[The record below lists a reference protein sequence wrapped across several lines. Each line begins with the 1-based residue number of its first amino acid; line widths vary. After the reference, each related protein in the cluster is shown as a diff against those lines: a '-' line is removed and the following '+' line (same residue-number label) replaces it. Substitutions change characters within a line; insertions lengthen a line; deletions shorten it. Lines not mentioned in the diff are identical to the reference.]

1 MEPSLVAIEILN
13 GIVLGVIYALVAAGL
28 TLIFGMLDIPNFAHG
43 AFYALGAYVAYTAMA
58 HAGFP
63 LALIA
68 APLAVGIVGII
79 IDALFIRRLARA
91 GHTYQILFTLGLV
104 LIVQEAIV
112 LIWGPNPLSVEIP
125 HGLTGGVA
133 LGVISFPYYRV
144 FLVAVAALLIAAVW
158 IILER
163 TTLGAI
169 IRAGI
174 EDPEMVDAIG
184 YDVQGLFTIV
194 FGAGVALAAIA
205 GALVLPLRGGQ
216 PAMGNELNALSFVVV
231 VIGGLG
237 SFAGAVVGGI
247 LVGLVQSL
255 MSIVF
260 PAADEVAIFVAMAVV
275 LLVRPQGLF
284 GRR

>member
-1 MEPSLVAIEILN
+1 VEPSLVAIEILN

-43 AFYALGAYVAYTAMA
+43 AFYALGAYVAYTAMT

-68 APLAVGIVGII
+68 APLAVGVVGII
-79 IDALFIRRLARA
+79 LDALFIRKLARA

-104 LIVQEAIV
+104 LIVQESIA
-112 LIWGPNPLSVEIP
+112 LIWGPDPLSVDVP
-125 HGLTGGVA
+125 HGLAGGIA
-133 LGVISFPYYRV
+133 LGVISFPYYRL
-144 FLVAVAALLIAAVW
+144 FLVAIAALLIAIVW
-158 IILER
+158 LVLER
-163 TTLGAI
+163 TKLGAI

-184 YDVQGLFTIV
+184 YDVQRLFTIV
-194 FGAGVALAAIA
+194 FGIGVALAAIA
-205 GALVLPLRGGQ
+205 GALILPLRGGQ
-216 PAMGNELNALSFVVV
+216 PAMGNELNAISFVVV

-237 SFAGAVVGGI
+237 SFAGAVAGGI
-247 LVGLVQSL
+247 IVGLVQSL
-255 MSIVF
+255 MTLVF

>member
-43 AFYALGAYVAYTAMA
+43 AFYALGAYVAYTAMT

-63 LALIA
+63 LALVA
-68 APLAVGIVGII
+68 APLAVGVVGII
-79 IDALFIRRLARA
+79 LDALFIRKLARA

-112 LIWGPNPLSVEIP
+112 IIWGPDPLSVDVP
-125 HGLTGGVA
+125 HGLTGGIA
-133 LGVISFPYYRV
+133 LGVISFPYYRL
-144 FLVAVAALLIAAVW
+144 FLVAIAVLLIAIVW
-158 IILER
+158 LVLER
-163 TTLGAI
+163 TKLGAI

-184 YDVQGLFTIV
+184 YDVQRLFTIV
-194 FGAGVALAAIA
+194 FGIGVALAAIA
-205 GALVLPLRGGQ
+205 GALILPLRGGQ
-216 PAMGNELNALSFVVV
+216 PAMGNELNAISFVVV

-237 SFAGAVVGGI
+237 SFAGAVAGGI
-247 LVGLVQSL
+247 IVGLVQSL
-255 MSIVF
+255 MTLVF
-260 PAADEVAIFVAMAVV
+260 PAADEVAIFVAMAIV

>member
-1 MEPSLVAIEILN
+1 MEPSLIAIEILN

-43 AFYALGAYVAYTAMA
+43 AFYALGAYVAYTAMS

-104 LIVQEAIV
+104 LIVQESIV

-125 HGLTGGVA
+125 RGLTGGIA
-133 LGVISFPYYRV
+133 LGLISFPYYRV
-144 FLVAVAALLIAAVW
+144 FLVVVAALLIAAVW
-158 IILER
+158 IVLER
-163 TTLGAI
+163 TKLGAI

-174 EDPEMVDAIG
+174 EDPQMVDAIG
-184 YDVQGLFTIV
+184 YDVDRLFTIV
-194 FGAGVALAAIA
+194 FGVGVALAAIA

>member
-43 AFYALGAYVAYTAMA
+43 AFYALGAYVAYTAMT

-63 LALIA
+63 LALVA
-68 APLAVGIVGII
+68 APLAVGVVGII
-79 IDALFIRRLARA
+79 LDALFIRKLARA

-112 LIWGPNPLSVEIP
+112 IIWGPDPLSVDVP
-125 HGLTGGVA
+125 HGLSGGIA
-133 LGVISFPYYRV
+133 LGVISFPYYRL
-144 FLVAVAALLIAAVW
+144 FLVAIAALLIAIVW
-158 IILER
+158 LVLER
-163 TTLGAI
+163 TKLGAI

-184 YDVQGLFTIV
+184 YDVQRLFTIV
-194 FGAGVALAAIA
+194 FGIGVALAAIA
-205 GALVLPLRGGQ
+205 GALILPLRGGQ
-216 PAMGNELNALSFVVV
+216 PAMGNELNAISFVVV

-237 SFAGAVVGGI
+237 SFAGAVAGGI
-247 LVGLVQSL
+247 IVGLVQSL
-255 MSIVF
+255 MTLVF
-260 PAADEVAIFVAMAVV
+260 PAADEVAIFVAMAIV

>member
-28 TLIFGMLDIPNFAHG
+28 TLIFGMLDVPNFAHG
-43 AFYALGAYVAYTAMA
+43 AFYALGAYVAYTAMT

-63 LALIA
+63 FALVA
-68 APLAVGIVGII
+68 APLAVGLVGIA

-112 LIWGPNPLSVEIP
+112 LIWGPDPLSVEIP
-125 HGLTGGVA
+125 HGLTGGIA

-144 FLVAVAALLIAAVW
+144 FLVAIAALLIAAIW
-158 IILER
+158 IVLER
-163 TTLGAI
+163 TKLGAI

-184 YDVQGLFTIV
+184 YNVERLFTIV
-194 FGAGVALAAIA
+194 FGVGVALAAIA
-205 GALVLPLRGGQ
+205 GALILPLRGGQ
-216 PAMGNELNALSFVVV
+216 PGMGNELNALSFVVV

>member
-43 AFYALGAYVAYTAMA
+43 AFYALGAYVAYTAMT

-68 APLAVGIVGII
+68 APLAVGIVGVV

-104 LIVQEAIV
+104 LIVQETIV
-112 LIWGPNPLSVEIP
+112 LIWGPSPLSVEIP
-125 HGLTGGVA
+125 QGLTGGIA
-133 LGVISFPYYRV
+133 LGIISFPYYRV
-144 FLVAVAALLIAAVW
+144 FLVAVAGLLIAGVW
-158 IILER
+158 IVLER
-163 TTLGAI
+163 TNLGAI

-184 YDVQGLFTIV
+184 YDVERLFTLV
-194 FGAGVALAAIA
+194 FGLGVGLAAIA
-205 GALVLPLRGGQ
+205 GALILPLRGGQ

>member
-13 GIVLGVIYALVAAGL
+13 GVVLGVIYALVAAGL

-43 AFYALGAYVAYTAMA
+43 AFYALGAYVAYTAMM

-63 LALIA
+63 LALLA
-68 APLAVGIVGII
+68 APLAVGVVGIVL
-79 IDALFIRRLARA
+79 DALFIRKLARA

-104 LIVQEAIV
+104 MIVQEAIV
-112 LIWGPNPLSVEIP
+112 LIWGPDPLSVDVP
-125 HGLTGGVA
+125 HGLGGGIA
-133 LGVISFPYYRV
+133 LGVISFPYYRL
-144 FLVAVAALLIAAVW
+144 FLVAIAALLIALVW
-158 IILER
+158 LVLER
-163 TTLGAI
+163 TKLGAI

-184 YDVQGLFTIV
+184 YDVQRLFTIV
-194 FGAGVALAAIA
+194 FGIGVALAAIA
-205 GALVLPLRGGQ
+205 GALILPLRGGQ
-216 PAMGNELNALSFVVV
+216 PAMGNELNAISFVVV

-255 MSIVF
+255 MTLVF

>member
-1 MEPSLVAIEILN
+1 VEPSLIAIEILN

-68 APLAVGIVGII
+68 APLAVGVVGII

-104 LIVQEAIV
+104 LIVQESIV
-112 LIWGPNPLSVEIP
+112 LIWGPDPLSVEIP
-125 HGLTGGVA
+125 HGLTGGIA
-133 LGVISFPYYRV
+133 LGIISFPYYRV

-158 IILER
+158 IVLER
-163 TTLGAI
+163 TKLGAI

-184 YDVQGLFTIV
+184 YDVERLFTIV
-194 FGAGVALAAIA
+194 FGLGVALAAIA
-205 GALVLPLRGGQ
+205 GALILPLRGGQ

-247 LVGLVQSL
+247 LIGLVQSL

>member
-1 MEPSLVAIEILN
+1 VEPSLVAIEILN

>member
-1 MEPSLVAIEILN
+1 VEPSLVAIEILN

-28 TLIFGMLDIPNFAHG
+28 TLIFGMLDVPNFAHG
-43 AFYALGAYVAYTAMA
+43 AFYALGAYVAYTAMT

-63 LALIA
+63 FALVA
-68 APLAVGIVGII
+68 APLAVGLVGIA

-112 LIWGPNPLSVEIP
+112 LIWGPDPLSVEIP
-125 HGLTGGVA
+125 HGLTGGIA

-144 FLVAVAALLIAAVW
+144 FLVAIAALLIAAIW
-158 IILER
+158 IVLER
-163 TTLGAI
+163 TKLGAI

-184 YDVQGLFTIV
+184 YNVERLFTIV
-194 FGAGVALAAIA
+194 FGVGVALAAIA
-205 GALVLPLRGGQ
+205 GALILPLRGGQ
-216 PAMGNELNALSFVVV
+216 PGMGNELNALSFVVV

>member
-1 MEPSLVAIEILN
+1 MEPSLIAIEILN

-68 APLAVGIVGII
+68 APLAVGIVGIV

-112 LIWGPNPLSVEIP
+112 LIWGPDPLSVEIP

-133 LGVISFPYYRV
+133 LGVISFPYYRI

-158 IILER
+158 IVLER
-163 TTLGAI
+163 TKLGAI

-184 YDVQGLFTIV
+184 YDVERLFAIV
-194 FGAGVALAAIA
+194 FGVGVALAAIA

>member
-1 MEPSLVAIEILN
+1 VEPSLVAIEILN

-28 TLIFGMLDIPNFAHG
+28 TLIFGMLDVPNFAHG
-43 AFYALGAYVAYTAMA
+43 AFYALGAYVAYTAMT

-63 LALIA
+63 FALVA
-68 APLAVGIVGII
+68 APLAVGLVGIA

-112 LIWGPNPLSVEIP
+112 LIWGPDPLSVEIP
-125 HGLTGGVA
+125 HGLTGGIA

-144 FLVAVAALLIAAVW
+144 FLVAVAALLIAAIW
-158 IILER
+158 IVLER
-163 TTLGAI
+163 TKLGAI

-184 YDVQGLFTIV
+184 YNVERLFTIV
-194 FGAGVALAAIA
+194 FGVGVALAAIA
-205 GALVLPLRGGQ
+205 GALILPLRGGQ
-216 PAMGNELNALSFVVV
+216 PGMGNELNALSFVVV

>member
-1 MEPSLVAIEILN
+1 VEPSLVAIEILN
-13 GIVLGVIYALVAAGL
+13 GVVLGVIYALVAAGL

-43 AFYALGAYVAYTAMA
+43 AFYALGAYVAYTAMM

-63 LALIA
+63 LALLA
-68 APLAVGIVGII
+68 APLAVGVVGIVL
-79 IDALFIRRLARA
+79 DALFIRKLARA

-104 LIVQEAIV
+104 MIVQEAIV
-112 LIWGPNPLSVEIP
+112 LIWGPDPLSVDVP
-125 HGLTGGVA
+125 HGLGGGIA
-133 LGVISFPYYRV
+133 LGVISFPYYRL
-144 FLVAVAALLIAAVW
+144 FLVAIAALLIALVW
-158 IILER
+158 LVLER
-163 TTLGAI
+163 TKLGAI

-184 YDVQGLFTIV
+184 YDVQRLFTIV
-194 FGAGVALAAIA
+194 FGIGVALAAIA

-216 PAMGNELNALSFVVV
+216 PAMGNELNAISFVVV

-255 MSIVF
+255 MTLVF

>member
-1 MEPSLVAIEILN
+1 VEPSLIAIEILN

-43 AFYALGAYVAYTAMA
+43 AFYALGAYVAYTAMS

-104 LIVQEAIV
+104 LIVQESIV

-125 HGLTGGVA
+125 RGLTGGIA
-133 LGVISFPYYRV
+133 LGLISFPYYRV
-144 FLVAVAALLIAAVW
+144 FLVVVAALLIAAVW
-158 IILER
+158 IVLER
-163 TTLGAI
+163 TKLGAI

-174 EDPEMVDAIG
+174 EDPQMVDAIG
-184 YDVQGLFTIV
+184 YDVDRLFTIV
-194 FGAGVALAAIA
+194 FGVGVALAAIA

>member
-28 TLIFGMLDIPNFAHG
+28 TLIFGMLDVPNFAHG
-43 AFYALGAYVAYTAMA
+43 AFYALGAYVAYTAMT

-63 LALIA
+63 FALVA
-68 APLAVGIVGII
+68 APLAVGLVGIA

-112 LIWGPNPLSVEIP
+112 LIWGPDPLSVEIP
-125 HGLTGGVA
+125 HGLTGGIA

-144 FLVAVAALLIAAVW
+144 FLVAVAALLIAAIW
-158 IILER
+158 IVLER
-163 TTLGAI
+163 TKLGAI

-184 YDVQGLFTIV
+184 YNVERLFTIV
-194 FGAGVALAAIA
+194 FGVGVALAAIA
-205 GALVLPLRGGQ
+205 GALILPLRGGQ
-216 PAMGNELNALSFVVV
+216 PGMGNELNALSFVVV

>member
-1 MEPSLVAIEILN
+1 MELSLVAIEILN

-43 AFYALGAYVAYTAMA
+43 AFYALGAYVAYTAMT

-68 APLAVGIVGII
+68 APLAVGLVGII

-112 LIWGPNPLSVEIP
+112 LIWGPSPLSVEIP
-125 HGLTGGVA
+125 HGLTGGIA

-144 FLVAVAALLIAAVW
+144 FLVAVATLLIAAVW
-158 IILER
+158 IVLER
-163 TTLGAI
+163 TKLGAI

-194 FGAGVALAAIA
+194 FGLGVALAAIA
-205 GALVLPLRGGQ
+205 GALILPLRGGQ

-247 LVGLVQSL
+247 LVGVVQSL

>member
-43 AFYALGAYVAYTAMA
+43 AFYALGAYVAYTAMT

-63 LALIA
+63 LALVA
-68 APLAVGIVGII
+68 APLVVGGVGVV

-104 LIVQEAIV
+104 LIVQEGIAIV
-112 LIWGPNPLSVEIP
+112 WGPDPLSVEIP
-125 HGLTGGVA
+125 HALTGGIA
-133 LGVISFPYYRV
+133 LGFISFPYYRL
-144 FLVAVAALLIAAVW
+144 FLVAVAALLIALVW
-158 IILER
+158 LVLEG
-163 TTLGAI
+163 TKLGAI

-184 YDVQGLFTIV
+184 YDVQRLFTIV
-194 FGAGVALAAIA
+194 FGAGVGLAAIA

-275 LLVRPQGLF
+275 LLLRPQGLF